1 MRIIRKEA
9 GFTLIEL
16 MVALIVL
23 GILATLAFSIYR
35 NYVDKAKVTIAEH
48 AVIEAR
54 QNLDLYNMD
63 NGKFP
68 DSIDFSTCHDE
79 NSRAVFSTTFCNQ
92 IKNDLL
98 SIEYTAENN
107 NYVLKARAKDVKNT
121 LITTNSIK
129 MIK

>member
-68 DSIDFSTCHDE
+68 DSIDFNTCHDE

-92 IKNDLL
+92 IKNDLF
-98 SIEYTAENN
+98 SIEYTAGNN
-107 NYVLKARAKDVKNT
+107 NYVLKARAKDIKNT

>member
-1 MRIIRKEA
+1 MRIIRKES

-16 MVALIVL
+16 MVAMIVL
-23 GILATLAFSIYR
+23 AILATLAFSIYR

-48 AVIEAR
+48 IVIEAR

-63 NGKFP
+63 NGRFP
-68 DSIDFSTCHDE
+68 GSIDFSTCHDE

-92 IKNDLL
+92 IKKDLL
-98 SIEYTAENN
+98 SIEYTAEHN

-129 MIK
+129 LTK

>member
-1 MRIIRKEA
+1 MDIKRNES

-23 GILATLAFSIYR
+23 AILTTLAFSIYR
-35 NYVDKAKVTIAEH
+35 HYVDKAKITVAEH

-68 DSIDFSTCHDE
+68 DSIDFSTCHDG

-92 IKNDLL
+92 IKKDLF
-98 SIEYTAENN
+98 SIEYTTGSND
-107 NYVLKARAKDVKNT
+107 YVLKARAKDVKNT
-121 LITTNSIK
+121 LIMTNSIK

>member
-23 GILATLAFSIYR
+23 AILATLAFSIYR

-48 AVIEAR
+48 AVVEAR

-68 DSIDFSTCHDE
+68 DSIDFTTCRDE
-79 NSRAVFSTTFCNQ
+79 NSRTVFSTTFCNQ
-92 IKNDLL
+92 IKKDLF
-98 SIEYTAENN
+98 SIEYTADNN
-107 NYVLKARAKDVKNT
+107 NYILKARSRDVKNT

-129 MIK
+129 MTK